1 MLTINHF
8 FNSLNLTKKLISAFL
23 IVALVPIAIII
34 TVTIN
39 AASNS
44 MTEQVYS
51 RLDAVSEVK
60 QSAVKR
66 YFNNIENKL
75 NALQANPE
83 MATIATKFIA
93 GFNDISPS
101 DSSASLSRFY
111 KESFTPKFK
120 QLNPTKQSLHLY

>member
-1 MLTINHF
+1 
-8 FNSLNLTKKLISAFL
+8 
-23 IVALVPIAIII
+23 
-34 TVTIN
+34 
-39 AASNS
+39 

-66 YFNNIENKL
+66 YFSNIEKKL

-83 MATIATKFIA
+83 MANMATKFIE

-101 DSSASLSRFY
+101 NS
-111 KESFTPKFK
+111 
-120 QLNPTKQSLHLY
+120 

>member
-23 IVALVPIAIII
+23 VVALVPITIII
-34 TVTIN
+34 IVAIN
-39 AASNS
+39 TASNS

-51 RLDAVSEVK
+51 RLDAVSKVK

-66 YFNNIENKL
+66 YFNNIEKKL

-83 MATIATKFIA
+83 MANIATKFID
-93 GFNDISPS
+93 GFNNTSPS
-101 DSSASLSRFY
+101 TSSASLSRFY
-111 KESFTPKFK
+111 EESFTPKFK
-120 QLNPTKQSLHLY
+120 QLNPTNTV

>member
-39 AASNS
+39 TASNS

-93 GFNDISPS
+93 FNDISPS
-101 DSSASLSRFY
+101 DPSASLSRFY